1 MDSAAPGKD
10 VPDMAYQNGSLKKV
24 WRFKEGKRSRMWLL
38 RFRVKKDD
46 RRVEHGTI
54 IGLLAEFPTKEDARN
69 EVDRLGIRG
78 FINQDAEPETTV
90 TSVLAEY
97 MNKVHGLEYDLS
109 VRSWK
114 AVKGSRRAKTTTA
127 ATKSYVKNH
136 IMPQWGSLIADKITK
151 RDLRDWLYLL
161 RDDGELAGPTVSKI
175 KTMIGTI
182 YNWAQFEGLVAT
194 NPATGW
200 RLEDVGSNYVPVIV
214 EPEQV
219 KQIIVL
225 LPNPMHQ
232 MLVLVC
238 ASTAIRASE
247 ACGLKWRDIDWNRN
261 QIRIERR
268 WTAACIDKPKSKAS
282 KAPVA
287 MSPQLAWFLG
297 QWRSITP
304 YASDEVWVFPAFK
317 MRGKIPM
324 CAGIFVTDH
333 LRPAALAAG
342 IQIAEGQRFGL
353 HSLRSSM
360 ATWMVSIDKTDV
372 KTAQGNMRHA
382 GPEIMLRNCAQVV
395 TPEMQG
401 VQVRWFESCGLGVG
415 QNLLAQ
421 SAGSDAI
428 Q

>member
-1 MDSAAPGKD
+1 
-10 VPDMAYQNGSLKKV
+10 MAYQNGSLKKV
-24 WRFKEGKRSRMWLL
+24 WRIREGKNCRMWLL
-38 RFRVKKDD
+38 RFRVRKDG
-46 RRVEHGTI
+46 RRVENGTI
-54 IGLLAEFPTKEDARN
+54 IGSLTEFPTKEDAWK
-69 EVDRLGIRG
+69 EVDRLSIRA
-78 FINQDAEPETTV
+78 FINKDSAPEV
-90 TSVLAEY
+90 TMTRVFAEY

-109 VRSWK
+109 TRSWE

-127 ATKSYVKNH
+127 STKSYVKNH
-136 IMPQWGSLIADKITK
+136 IMPQWGSHVADKITK

-161 RDDGELAGPTVSKI
+161 RDDGEFAGPTVSKI

-182 YNWAQFEGLVAT
+182 YNWAQFEGLVTT

-200 RLEDVGSNYVPVIV
+200 RLEDVGSDYVPVIV

-219 KQIIVL
+219 KQIIML
-225 LPNPMHQ
+225 LSNPMHQ

-238 ASTAIRASE
+238 ASTAIRSSE
-247 ACGLKWRDIDWNRN
+247 ACGLKWRDIDWNKN
-261 QIRIERR
+261 QIKIERR
-268 WTAACIDKPKSKAS
+268 WTAACIDKPKTKAS

-287 MSPQLAWFLG
+287 MSAQLAWFLR

-304 YASDEVWVFPAFK
+304 YAQDEDWIFPSFK
-317 MRGKIPM
+317 MGGKIPM

-382 GPEIMLRNCAQVV
+382 GPEVMLKQYAQVV
-395 TPEMQG
+395 TDEMHD

-421 SAGSDAI
+421 NVGSDAI

>member
-1 MDSAAPGKD
+1 
-10 VPDMAYQNGSLKKV
+10 MA
-24 WRFKEGKRSRMWLL
+24 
-38 RFRVKKDD
+38 
-46 RRVEHGTI
+46 
-54 IGLLAEFPTKEDARN
+54 
-69 EVDRLGIRG
+69 RLC
-78 FINQDAEPETTV
+78 
-90 TSVLAEY
+90 
-97 MNKVHGLEYDLS
+97 MNKVHGLEYDLAL
-109 VRSWK
+109 RNWD
-114 AVKGSRRAKTTTA
+114 ALRASRRAKTTRDS
-127 ATKSYVKNH
+127 TKSYVKNH
-136 IMPQWGSLIADKITK
+136 IMPQWGNHIADKITK
-151 RDLRDWLYLL
+151 RELRDWLYLL

-182 YNWAQFEGLVAT
+182 YNWAQFEGLVTT

-200 RLEDVGSNYVPVIV
+200 RLEEVGSDYVPVIV

-219 KQIIVL
+219 KQIIML
-225 LPNPMHQ
+225 LSNPMHQ

-238 ASTAIRASE
+238 ASTAIRSSE
-247 ACGLKWRDIDWNRN
+247 ACGLKWRDIIWDVN
-261 QIRIERR
+261 QIKIERR
-268 WTAACIDKPKSKAS
+268 WTAACIDKPKTKAS

-287 MSPQLAWFLG
+287 MSAQLAWFLR

-304 YASDEVWVFPAFK
+304 YAQDEDWIFPSFK
-317 MRGKIPM
+317 MHGKIPM

-342 IQIAEGQRFGL
+342 VQIAEGQRFGL

-382 GPEIMLRNCAQVV
+382 GPEIMLRNYAQVV
-395 TPEMQG
+395 TDEMHD

-421 SAGSDAI
+421 NAGSDAI

>member
-1 MDSAAPGKD
+1 
-10 VPDMAYQNGSLKKV
+10 MAYQNGSLKKV
-24 WRFKEGKRSRMWLL
+24 WRMREGKNCRMWLL
-38 RFRVKKDD
+38 RFRVRKDG
-46 RRVEHGTI
+46 RRVENGTI
-54 IGLLAEFPTKEDARN
+54 IGSLTEFPTKEDAWK
-69 EVDRLGIRG
+69 EVDRLSIRA
-78 FINQDAEPETTV
+78 FINRDSAPEVSMTR
-90 TSVLAEY
+90 VLAEY

-109 VRSWK
+109 TRSWE

-127 ATKSYVKNH
+127 STKSYVKNH
-136 IMPQWGSLIADKITK
+136 IMPQWGSHVADKITK

-182 YNWAQFEGLVAT
+182 YNWAQFEGLVTT
-194 NPATGW
+194 NPAIGW
-200 RLEDVGSNYVPVIV
+200 RLEDVGSDYVPVIV

-219 KQIIVL
+219 KQIIML
-225 LPNPMHQ
+225 LSNPMHQ

-238 ASTAIRASE
+238 ASTAIRSSE
-247 ACGLKWRDIDWNRN
+247 ACGLKWRDIDWNKN
-261 QIRIERR
+261 QIKIERR
-268 WTAACIDKPKSKAS
+268 WTAACIDKPKTKAS

-287 MSPQLAWFLG
+287 MSAQLAWFLR

-304 YASDEVWVFPAFK
+304 YAQDEDWIFPSFK
-317 MRGKIPM
+317 MGGKIPM

-333 LRPAALAAG
+333 LRSAALVAG

-382 GPEIMLRNCAQVV
+382 GPEIMLRSYAQVV

-421 SAGSDAI
+421 NAGSDAI

>member
-1 MDSAAPGKD
+1 
-10 VPDMAYQNGSLKKV
+10 MAYQNGSLKKV
-24 WRFKEGKRSRMWLL
+24 WRVKQGKKCRMWLL
-38 RFRVKKDD
+38 RFRVRKDG
-46 RRVEHGTI
+46 RRVENGTI
-54 IGLLAEFPTKEDARN
+54 IGSLTEFPTKQDAWN

-78 FINQDAEPETTV
+78 FINRDAGPETTM
-90 TSVLAEY
+90 TTVLTQY
-97 MNKVHGLEYDLS
+97 LSKVHGLEYDLS
-109 VRSWK
+109 VQSWK
-114 AVKGSRRAKTTTA
+114 AFKDSRRAKTTTDS
-127 ATKSYVKNH
+127 TKSYVKNH
-136 IMPQWGSLIADKITK
+136 IMPQWGNGIADKITK

-161 RDDGELAGPTVSKI
+161 RDDWELAGPTVSKI

-182 YNWAQFEGLVAT
+182 YTWAQFEGLVTT

-200 RLEDVGSNYVPVIV
+200 RLEDVGSDYAPVIV
-214 EPEQV
+214 KPEEV
-219 KQIIVL
+219 KQIIML

-247 ACGLKWRDIDWNRN
+247 ACGLKWRDINWDEN
-261 QIRIERR
+261 QIKIERR
-268 WTAACIDKPKSKAS
+268 WTAACIDKPKTKAS

-287 MSPQLAWFLG
+287 MSAQLGWFLR
-297 QWRSITP
+297 QWRCVTP
-304 YASDEVWVFPAFK
+304 YAQDEDWIFPSFK
-317 MRGKIPM
+317 MHGAIPM

-333 LRPAALAAG
+333 LRPAATTAG
-342 IQIAEGQRFGL
+342 IRIAEGQRFGL

-382 GPEIMLRNCAQVV
+382 GPEIMLSKYAQVV
-395 TPEMQG
+395 TDEMHD

-415 QNLLAQ
+415 QNLLAEN
-421 SAGSDAI
+421 AGSGAI

>member
-1 MDSAAPGKD
+1 
-10 VPDMAYQNGSLKKV
+10 MAYQNGSLKKV
-24 WRFKEGKRSRMWLL
+24 WRINQGKKCRMWLL
-38 RFRVKKDD
+38 RFRIQKDG
-46 RRVEHGTI
+46 RRVENGTI
-54 IGLLAEFPTKEDARN
+54 IGSLTEFPTKEDARN
-69 EVDRLGIRG
+69 EADRLGVRA
-78 FINQDAEPETTV
+78 FINKDIGSEITMMK
-90 TSVLAEY
+90 VLADY
-97 MNKVHGLEYDLS
+97 MDKVHGLEYDLS
-109 VRSWK
+109 VREWK
-114 AVKGSRRAKTTTA
+114 SVKVSRRAKTTTDS
-127 ATKSYVKNH
+127 TKSYVKNH
-136 IMPQWGSLIADKITK
+136 IMPQWGSRIADKITK

-182 YNWAQFEGLVAT
+182 YNWAEFESLVTT
-194 NPATGW
+194 NPASGW

-214 EPEQV
+214 EPDQV
-219 KQIIVL
+219 KQMIAL

-232 MLVLVC
+232 MLVLIC

-247 ACGLKWRDIDWNRN
+247 ACGLKWHDIIWEKN
-261 QIRIERR
+261 QIKIERR
-268 WTAACIDKPKSKAS
+268 WTAACIDKPKTKAS

-287 MSPQLAWFLG
+287 LSPQLAWFLR
-297 QWRSITP
+297 QWRCIAP
-304 YASDEVWVFPAFK
+304 YAQDEDWIFPSFK
-317 MRGKIPM
+317 MHGKIPM

-342 IQIAEGQRFGL
+342 IQIGDGQRFGL

-382 GPEIMLRNCAQVV
+382 GPEIMLRKYAQVV

-415 QNLLAQ
+415 QNLLAENT
-421 SAGSDAI
+421 GSDAI